1 MVQNPYYNQPNYYMP
16 QYQNLQAQQRQEQ
29 FDQIYS
35 RPYSYNFVRDINE
48 AKNWPTAPGN
58 HLVFEDQ
65 NGMYFYTKS
74 LGFGP
79 NEKPI
84 FVTYKRED
92 FVEQSES
99 NTQTVEQNPLKEELE
114 KYQSSTK
121 LELDSLKSGIEEL
134 KELINQKPHFNN
146 NRKGGKN

>member
-99 NTQTVEQNPLKEELE
+99 NTQSVEQNPLKEELE

-121 LELDSLKSGIEEL
+121 LELDLLKSGIEEL